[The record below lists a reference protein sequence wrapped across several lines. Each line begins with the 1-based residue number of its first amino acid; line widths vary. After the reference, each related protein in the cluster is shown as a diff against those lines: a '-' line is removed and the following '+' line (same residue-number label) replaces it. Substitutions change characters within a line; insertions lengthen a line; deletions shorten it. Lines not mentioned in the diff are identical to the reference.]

1 MISLLEIAQSI
12 NEDEDDKYVSI
23 GFGRFKLKGKEDD
36 DDADVYA
43 KTDSGKYVK
52 SADQKSDDDGGKK
65 PEEPQGGKLAGG
77 DFDRDG
83 GGDSSSAGPD
93 PDMKGDPSEIEQAIT
108 SAGDIADKYGIESD
122 PAGNEQGLNRANIGA
137 GGEYEGDNQLT
148 ISHDDGQYHV
158 GIQGEDAMQGP
169 IGYMSFDSK
178 EEMESALDR
187 ILGNEKIKNALKK
200 GDSLEGMKDEIE
212 SLGKG
217 GSDDDDREEDPNYL
231 FKQDDD
237 DDEDENKVVDANSDV
252 IRSLEDMDLNG
263 LDINSVSSET
273 DEGIY
278 AELMGKDVDEPD
290 NAMTVTA
297 FEEGGKI
304 EYGIN
309 VGIGHEVIYF
319 DSKEEALKA
328 TQKLAKD
335 DKIRKAMDGE
345 GEETLADLG
354 DHAKS
359 IVKGKDETI
368 TINGK
373 QYKPIKESGKTINV
387 NLKEKYDRIFRSLK

>member
-12 NEDEDDKYVSI
+12 NEADDDKYTSI

-36 DDADVYA
+36 DDADVFV

-65 PEEPQGGKLAGG
+65 PEEPQGGKLGG
-77 DFDRDG
+77 SDFDRD

-93 PDMKGDPSEIEQAIT
+93 PDMKGDPSEVEQAIK
-108 SAGDIADKYGIESD
+108 SAEDLADKYGIESD
-122 PAGNEQGLNRANIGA
+122 IAGNEQGLNRVNIGA
-137 GGEYEGDNQLT
+137 GGEYEGDNQIT
-148 ISHDDGQYHV
+148 VNYDDGKYGI
-158 GIQGEDAMQGP
+158 GIQGEDAMMGP

-217 GSDDDDREEDPNYL
+217 GSDDDDEKTSES
-231 FKQDDD
+231 
-237 DDEDENKVVDANSDV
+237 ENEKIIGA
-252 IRSLEDMDLNG
+252 LEDMDLNG
-263 LDINSVSSET
+263 LNVDSLDSAIDS
-273 DEGIY
+273 GQY
-278 AELMGKDVDEPD
+278 ASITGKDDDPD
-290 NAMTVTA
+290 NEMSVNA
-297 FEEGGKI
+297 FQDGDSVG
-304 EYGIN
+304 YAIN
-309 VGIGHEVIYF
+309 VGIGHDTIYF
-319 DSKEEALKA
+319 DSKEEALESA
-328 TQKLAKD
+328 QKLFKD

-373 QYKPIKESGKTINV
+373 QYKPIKESGKTINI

>member
-12 NEDEDDKYVSI
+12 NEADDDKYVSI

-36 DDADVYA
+36 DDADVFV

-52 SADQKSDDDGGKK
+52 SADQKSDDDGGEK
-65 PEEPQGGKLAGG
+65 PEEPQGGKLSGS

-83 GGDSSSAGPD
+83 
-93 PDMKGDPSEIEQAIT
+93 
-108 SAGDIADKYGIESD
+108 
-122 PAGNEQGLNRANIGA
+122 
-137 GGEYEGDNQLT
+137 
-148 ISHDDGQYHV
+148 
-158 GIQGEDAMQGP
+158 
-169 IGYMSFDSK
+169 
-178 EEMESALDR
+178 
-187 ILGNEKIKNALKK
+187 
-200 GDSLEGMKDEIE
+200 
-212 SLGKG
+212 
-217 GSDDDDREEDPNYL
+217 DDREEDPNYL

-237 DDEDENKVVDANSDV
+237 DDEDENKVANANSDV

-273 DEGIY
+273 DEGMY

-319 DSKEEALKA
+319 DSKEEALEA

-373 QYKPIKESGKTINV
+373 QYKPIKESKKNPQ
-387 NLKEKYDRIFRSLK
+387 LFKEIYERTFRSLK

>member
-12 NEDEDDKYVSI
+12 NEADDDKYVSI

-36 DDADVYA
+36 DSADVFV

-65 PEEPQGGKLAGG
+65 PEEPQGGKLSGS

-83 GGDSSSAGPD
+83 GDE
-93 PDMKGDPSEIEQAIT
+93 PDMDDDAEFAEKYGYDADASTKSFDDEEIEDIIDKMADDAGVSVDNPIELVKIVRNKDEYGN
-108 SAGDIADKYGIESD
+108 ANLGDIHKHINDMADK
-122 PAGNEQGLNRANIGA
+122 P
-137 GGEYEGDNQLT
+137 
-148 ISHDDGQYHV
+148 
-158 GIQGEDAMQGP
+158 
-169 IGYMSFDSK
+169 
-178 EEMESALDR
+178 
-187 ILGNEKIKNALKK
+187 
-200 GDSLEGMKDEIE
+200 
-212 SLGKG
+212 KG

-237 DDEDENKVVDANSDV
+237 DDEDENKVANANSDV

-273 DEGIY
+273 DEGMY

-319 DSKEEALKA
+319 DSKEEALEA

>member
-1 MISLLEIAQSI
+1 MISLLEMVKSI
-12 NEDEDDKYVSI
+12 NEIDDDKMIKYRDKEGDSQEMPA
-23 GFGRFKLKGKEDD
+23 GSAKKLPKDHPAKIAYDTMTKYDD
-36 DDADVYA
+36 YQD
-43 KTDSGKYVK
+43 KK
-52 SADQKSDDDGGKK
+52 DGGEEK
-65 PEEPQGGKLAGG
+65 PKGQAMGGG
-77 DFDRDG
+77 DFDRD
-83 GGDSSSAGPD
+83 A
-93 PDMKGDPSEIEQAIT
+93 
-108 SAGDIADKYGIESD
+108 
-122 PAGNEQGLNRANIGA
+122 NRAA
-137 GGEYEGDNQLT
+137 
-148 ISHDDGQYHV
+148 DD
-158 GIQGEDAMQGP
+158 EADDMDRDAR
-169 IGYMSFDSK
+169 FD
-178 EEMESALDR
+178 AD
-187 ILGNEKIKNALKK
+187 
-200 GDSLEGMKDEIE
+200 DDE
-212 SLGKG
+212 
-217 GSDDDDREEDPNYL
+217 DDREEDPNYL

-237 DDEDENKVVDANSDV
+237 DDEDENKVADANDDV

-273 DEGIY
+273 DEGMY

-319 DSKEEALKA
+319 DSKEEALEA

-345 GEETLADLG
+345 GDETLADLG
-354 DHAKS
+354 DYANS

-373 QYKPIKESGKTINV
+373 TYKPIKE
-387 NLKEKYDRIFRSLK
+387 EKKKPNSRVLREIYDRTFRSLK

>member
-12 NEDEDDKYVSI
+12 NEADDDKYVSI

-36 DDADVYA
+36 DDY
-43 KTDSGKYVK
+43 
-52 SADQKSDDDGGKK
+52 
-65 PEEPQGGKLAGG
+65 
-77 DFDRDG
+77 
-83 GGDSSSAGPD
+83 
-93 PDMKGDPSEIEQAIT
+93 
-108 SAGDIADKYGIESD
+108 
-122 PAGNEQGLNRANIGA
+122 
-137 GGEYEGDNQLT
+137 
-148 ISHDDGQYHV
+148 
-158 GIQGEDAMQGP
+158 
-169 IGYMSFDSK
+169 
-178 EEMESALDR
+178 
-187 ILGNEKIKNALKK
+187 
-200 GDSLEGMKDEIE
+200 
-212 SLGKG
+212 
-217 GSDDDDREEDPNYL
+217 
-231 FKQDDD
+231 
-237 DDEDENKVVDANSDV
+237 EDENKVADANSDV

-273 DEGIY
+273 DEGMY

-297 FEEGGKI
+297 FEEGDKI

-319 DSKEEALKA
+319 DSKEEALEA

-354 DHAKS
+354 DYAKS
-359 IVKGKDETI
+359 IVKGKDE
-368 TINGK
+368 
-373 QYKPIKESGKTINV
+373 TINV

>member
-1 MISLLEIAQSI
+1 
-12 NEDEDDKYVSI
+12 
-23 GFGRFKLKGKEDD
+23 
-36 DDADVYA
+36 
-43 KTDSGKYVK
+43 
-52 SADQKSDDDGGKK
+52 
-65 PEEPQGGKLAGG
+65 
-77 DFDRDG
+77 
-83 GGDSSSAGPD
+83 
-93 PDMKGDPSEIEQAIT
+93 
-108 SAGDIADKYGIESD
+108 
-122 PAGNEQGLNRANIGA
+122 
-137 GGEYEGDNQLT
+137 
-148 ISHDDGQYHV
+148 
-158 GIQGEDAMQGP
+158 
-169 IGYMSFDSK
+169 
-178 EEMESALDR
+178 
-187 ILGNEKIKNALKK
+187 
-200 GDSLEGMKDEIE
+200 
-212 SLGKG
+212 
-217 GSDDDDREEDPNYL
+217 
-231 FKQDDD
+231 
-237 DDEDENKVVDANSDV
+237 
-252 IRSLEDMDLNG
+252 MDLNG

-273 DEGIY
+273 DEGMY

-297 FEEGGKI
+297 FEDGGKI

-309 VGIGHEVIYF
+309 VGVGHEVIYF